1 LDLTILVFV
10 VAAAIFLSMT
20 VLTFLLVMP
29 QVKSRTNLKQR
40 IAVVSGQAG
49 AIKPGRAGRS
59 EGDGRK
65 RNIQSR
71 LRELEE
77 AKTKKSFIAKMRET
91 LRQAGLRTS
100 VRNYFLLCGVLS
112 IVSAILY
119 VLMDYPKIGVIPV
132 AITVGFGL
140 PRYVLSSMSKRR
152 VNKFTKEFA
161 NAVDI
166 IVRGIKSGL
175 PVGECLNI
183 IALESPEPV
192 SGVFREI
199 VESQKLGLSLDAA
212 LDRAQE
218 QIRTAE
224 LQFFAIVLA
233 IQSQTGGN
241 LADTLQ
247 NLSNILRDRKKMA
260 DKVKALSSEAKT
272 SAGIIGSLPFLMTAL
287 LYLVSPEYIS
297 PLFTDSLG
305 QTLIGGGLAW
315 MSIGVFIMKQMVNF
329 EV

>member
-1 LDLTILVFV
+1 MDLSTLVFV
-10 VAAAIFLSMT
+10 VAGAIFSSMT

-29 QVKSRTNLKQR
+29 HVKARTNLKQR
-40 IAVVSGQAG
+40 IAVVSGQADAG
-49 AIKPGRAGRS
+49 KRGRTGRG

-71 LRELEE
+71 LRELED
-77 AKTKKSFIAKMRET
+77 AKTKKSFAVKMRET

-100 VRNYFLLCGVLS
+100 LRNYFLLCCILS
-112 IVSAILY
+112 VVSAILY
-119 VLMDYPKIGVIPV
+119 LLMGYPKIGVVPV
-132 AITVGFGL
+132 GITVGFGL
-140 PRYVLSSMSKRR
+140 PRYVVASMSKRR
-152 VNKFTKEFA
+152 VKKFTKEFA

-183 IALESPEPV
+183 IASESPEPV

-199 VESQKLGLSLDAA
+199 VESQKLGLSLDES
-212 LDRAQE
+212 LHRAQE
-218 QIRTAE
+218 QIQTAE

-247 NLSNILRDRKKMA
+247 NLSGILRDRKKMA
-260 DKVKALSSEAKT
+260 DKVKALSSEAKS
-272 SAGIIGSLPFLMTAL
+272 SAGIIRSLPFLMTGL
-287 LYLVSPEYIS
+287 LYLVSPEYIT
-297 PLFTDSLG
+297 PLFIDSLG
-305 QTLIGGGLAW
+305 QILIAGGLAW

>member
-1 LDLTILVFV
+1 MDLTTVVFII
-10 VAAAIFLSMT
+10 AGTMFLSMT
-20 VLTFLLVMP
+20 ILSYLLVMP
-29 QVKSRTNLKQR
+29 QVKARTHLKQR
-40 IAVVSGQAG
+40 IAAISGQTG
-49 AIKPGRAGRS
+49 AVKGAQGGRG

-71 LRELEE
+71 LRELED
-77 AKTKKSFIAKMRET
+77 AKTKKSFAVKMRET

-100 VRNYFLLCGVLS
+100 LRNYFLLCGVLS
-112 IVSAILY
+112 VVSAILY
-119 VLMDYPKIGVIPV
+119 LLMGYPKVGIVPV

-140 PRYVLSSMSKRR
+140 PRYVLGSMAKRR

-183 IALESPEPV
+183 IATESPQPV
-192 SGVFREI
+192 AGVFLEI
-199 VESQKLGLSLDAA
+199 VESQKLGLNLDTA
-212 LDRAQE
+212 LQRAQE
-218 QIRTAE
+218 QIQTAE

-247 NLSNILRDRKKMA
+247 NLSTILRDRKKMA

-272 SAGIIGSLPFLMTAL
+272 SAGIIGSLPFIMTAL
-287 LYLVSPEYIS
+287 LYLVSPEYIT
-297 PLFTDSLG
+297 PLFVDSLG